1 MYGKPDIALQ
11 ISFGL
16 TGDMKKLFKGE
27 TDPKSDLVA
36 NLSLGLKTTL
46 WDGGKKLNQLRRT
59 QSQLRDAEL
68 DLEQARSSIRLELS
82 RQINA
87 MTMASL
93 RIDYQRL
100 KIQTAE
106 ADLQRAQRVASS
118 GYGSRRDVL
127 QALMSKIT
135 EELQLLE
142 EEINLATAAC
152 TVEVMTRLE

>member
-1 MYGKPDIALQ
+1 
-11 ISFGL
+11 
-16 TGDMKKLFKGE
+16 
-27 TDPKSDLVA
+27 
-36 NLSLGLKTTL
+36 
-46 WDGGKKLNQLRRT
+46 
-59 QSQLRDAEL
+59 
-68 DLEQARSSIRLELS
+68 
-82 RQINA
+82 

-100 KIQTAE
+100 KVQTAE
-106 ADLQRAQRVASS
+106 ADLQRVQRVASS

-127 QALMSKIT
+127 QALMAKIT